1 MYMKR
6 FLLILTALLQ
16 VAMLVGCSSKAEEQ
30 PGEIYRKYASWPGLA
45 VAQVTDFELCDTV
58 SVDVVMLVADN
69 DSAWQQIVAE
79 FDIRSD
85 SGSTS
90 WLAPIDQ
97 PSTHTSWDNN
107 PVLRVVAMPESHTV
121 GIYRI
126 DNEEQ
131 YDALVDYQLN
141 NLHK

>member
-1 MYMKR
+1 MKR
-6 FLLILTALLQ
+6 LLLILTALLQ
-16 VAMLVGCSSKAEEQ
+16 LATFVACSSGTDEQ
-30 PGEIYRKYASWPGLA
+30 PGEIYRKYASQPGLA
-45 VAQVTDFELCDTV
+45 VAQVTAFELYDTV

-69 DSAWQQIVAE
+69 DSAWRQIVAE
-79 FDIRSD
+79 FDIRCD

-97 PSTHTSWDNN
+97 PSIRASWDNS
-107 PVLRVVAMPESHTV
+107 PVLRVVAMPERRTV

-131 YDALVDYQLN
+131 YDALLDYQLN

>member
-1 MYMKR
+1 MHP
-6 FLLILTALLQ
+6 
-16 VAMLVGCSSKAEEQ
+16 KAT
-30 PGEIYRKYASWPGLA
+30 PGLA

-79 FDIRSD
+79 FDIRID

-90 WLAPIDQ
+90 WLAPIDH
-97 PSTHTSWDNN
+97 PSVRTSWDSN
-107 PVLRVVAMPESHTV
+107 PVLRVVALPERRTV

-131 YDALVDYQLN
+131 YDALLDYQLN
-141 NLHK
+141 NLNK

>member
-1 MYMKR
+1 MKR
-6 FLLILTALLQ
+6 ILLILIPLLQ
-16 VAMLVGCSSKAEEQ
+16 LAMLVGCSSRAGEQ
-30 PGEIYRKYASWPGLA
+30 PGDIYRKYASQPDLA
-45 VAQVTDFELCDTV
+45 VAEVTGFELCDTV

-69 DSAWQQIVAE
+69 DSAWQQIVAD

-97 PSTHTSWDNN
+97 PSIRTSWDGNA
-107 PVLRVVAMPESHTV
+107 VLRVVALPERRTV

-126 DNEEQ
+126 DNEVQ
-131 YDALVDYQLN
+131 YDALLDYQLN
-141 NLHK
+141 NIHK

>member
-6 FLLILTALLQ
+6 ILLILIPLLQ
-16 VAMLVGCSSKAEEQ
+16 LTLLVGCSSKTEEQ
-30 PGEIYRKYASWPGLA
+30 PGDIYRKYAPQPGLT
-45 VAQVTDFELCDTV
+45 VAQVSDFELCDTV

-79 FDIRSD
+79 FDIRID

-97 PSTHTSWDNN
+97 PATRTSWDNS
-107 PVLRVVAMPESHTV
+107 PVLRVVALPGRRTV

-131 YDALVDYQLN
+131 YDALLDYQLN
-141 NLHK
+141 NLDK

>member
-1 MYMKR
+1 M
-6 FLLILTALLQ
+6 
-16 VAMLVGCSSKAEEQ
+16 S
-30 PGEIYRKYASWPGLA
+30 
-45 VAQVTDFELCDTV
+45 DFELCDTV

-79 FDIRSD
+79 FDIRID

-97 PSTHTSWDNN
+97 PATRTSWDNS
-107 PVLRVVAMPESHTV
+107 PVLRVVALPERRTV

-126 DNEEQ
+126 GNEVQ
-131 YDALVDYQLN
+131 YDALLDYQLN
-141 NLHK
+141 NLDK

>member
-1 MYMKR
+1 MKR
-6 FLLILTALLQ
+6 ILLILTTLLQ
-16 VAMLVGCSSKAEEQ
+16 LAVLIGCSSGTGEQ
-30 PGEIYRKYASWPGLA
+30 PGDIYRKYASQPGLA

-79 FDIRSD
+79 FDIRID

-90 WLAPIDQ
+90 WLAPIDH
-97 PSTHTSWDNN
+97 PSVRTSWDSN
-107 PVLRVVAMPESHTV
+107 PVLRVVALPERRTV

-131 YDALVDYQLN
+131 YDALLDYHLN